1 MFDDPTTGKK
11 GVKNPASQILV
22 PAEYDAFTFI
32 GDHNIFNINH
42 MAAQKDGIKMGSF
55 SLIHSTSSTMK
66 TTKTTRNRM
75 SRIS

>member
-1 MFDDPTTGKK
+1 MA
-11 GVKNPASQILV
+11 KNLLIE
-22 PAEYDAFTFI
+22 EYPRAKDFI
-32 GDHNIFNINH
+32 TAHKGDHNIFNINH

-75 SRIS
+75 SRRR